1 MTSRVAVR
9 IAGLVLAIGVVWY
22 ITHLNAEIA
31 RMRASADKAPAGA
44 PAAGSAAA
52 PANAPAAA
60 PAAPAA
66 PRVITPEQRQA
77 MLTALGG
84 AAGNP
89 VWFAV
94 VPNNPEAAAFQ
105 QTLEEIFKEAG
116 WRIDGKKTI
125 GFPMKAGVFI
135 FAGDEEPPDYL
146 SAVHNAFES
155 AGIQVVS
162 GRGYREFVRQKKEET
177 PNWVGLELEPSEVY
191 VIAVGRAG

>member
-31 RMRASADKAPAGA
+31 RMRASADKAPAAPAQAAAPNGA
-44 PAAGSAAA
+44 PAA
-52 PANAPAAA
+52 PPPAPAAA
-60 PAAPAA
+60 
-66 PRVITPEQRQA
+66 RVITPEQRQS
-77 MLTALGG
+77 MLTALGA
-84 AAGNP
+84 AAGSP

-105 QTLEEIFKEAG
+105 KSLEEIFTEAG
-116 WRIDGKKTI
+116 WRVDGKKTI
-125 GFPMKAGVFI
+125 SFPMKPGVFI
-135 FAGDEEPPDYL
+135 FAADEEPPEYL
-146 SAVHNAFES
+146 SAVNQAFEA

-177 PNWVGLELEPSEVY
+177 PNWVGLELAPSEAY

>member
-1 MTSRVAVR
+1 MNSRVAVR
-9 IAGLVLAIGVVWY
+9 IAGLVLVIGVVWY
-22 ITHLNAEIA
+22 VTHLNSEIA
-31 RMRASADKAPAGA
+31 RMRAASDKAHAT
-44 PAAGSAAA
+44 A
-52 PANAPAAA
+52 PANGAASAPAAA

-66 PRVITPEQRQA
+66 APAAPRVLTPEQRQA

-105 QTLEEIFKEAG
+105 QSLEEIFKEAG
-116 WRIDGKKTI
+116 WRVDGKKTVS
-125 GFPMKAGVFI
+125 FPMKPGVFI
-135 FAGDEEPPDYL
+135 FAADEEPPDYL
-146 SAVHNAFES
+146 SAVHSAFES

-177 PNWVGLELEPSEVY
+177 PNWVGLELGESEAY
-191 VIAVGRAG
+191 VVAVGRAG